1 MNIIVLEETGKRVVR
16 LAARLREAGCH
27 VVGCLTDVTA
37 LERALD
43 ACEAEWIVLDF
54 EDPDPDLVAGVARLG
69 QARGKPTVA
78 FVERADPETLAAAF
92 RAGLSGF
99 VVRGS
104 EIDRLRDELVVAKAR
119 FLADRDLR
127 GELRAARTSLSE
139 RKVIERAKGRLMQI
153 EGLDEPSAYRML
165 RDLALHRNRR
175 VVDVA
180 EAILE
185 HIEV

>member
-1 MNIIVLEETGKRVVR
+1 
-16 LAARLREAGCH
+16 
-27 VVGCLTDVTA
+27 
-37 LERALD
+37 
-43 ACEAEWIVLDF
+43 
-54 EDPDPDLVAGVARLG
+54 
-69 QARGKPTVA
+69 
-78 FVERADPETLAAAF
+78 VERADPETLAAAF